1 MGHRAGN
8 ASQCREGQTNTGAGY
23 YRGWGHQSTDS
34 GNVGPHF
41 FAPLYDVWKTAVRA
55 ECPDMPIVP
64 PWERTNDQAVVHQVL
79 ADGGVPNA
87 KVTVEHNR
95 LTLAS
100 PEEWWGIVIGTGLR
114 RYVDEMGLE
123 VAARVREHNLAWA
136 QANRVTSVTL
146 SAIYAVATKGH

>member
-1 MGHRAGN
+1 
-8 ASQCREGQTNTGAGY
+8 
-23 YRGWGHQSTDS
+23 
-34 GNVGPHF
+34 
-41 FAPLYDVWKTAVRA
+41 
-55 ECPDMPIVP
+55 MPIVP